1 MERSDSWILVD
12 ENDLTTEVTAPDTP
26 SVKKSPAVETHEPLA
41 AVAVYEPHFST
52 IDAAVEVWE
61 LEELEELEAI
71 EARMPIPVDPLPA
84 KPKKSGKR
92 SMPFLP
98 FVMLIVVLGLT
109 RLAVE
114 ALVREDS
121 CALRTLAVASSSRSH
136 IRLAHPA
143 RQALSMVDS
152 PSHTTVTTARSP
164 TALLELAASA
174 VNVHSVQ
181 PGCDEIRWTHPPPK
195 HALAPNVCNR
205 SSGSAPMSAKK
216 VFTHWNGSWEPLER
230 EDVLTRAL
238 LVPIPQRRWRTMA
251 DTLTERRKQPPKAT
265 SVPPSRLWRLLASHA
280 LALAPATAP
289 RADRFASYAVLPAT
303 SAAATAI
310 VAPIPVPTSALASV
324 PASLPA
330 AAPAANQMAAA
341 VAVVAAA
348 VPNPALAGLQ
358 IAPPK
363 PSTPASASAS
373 TPASA
378 SASTAASA
386 SASTAALALAIA
398 SAEEAALEWPMAP
411 VRRERSVQRAAFDAE
426 MQRQWQLLQEHQ
438 LRRTVAAVALVAAAM
453 SSPATTLAVTLTN
466 DQSLQ
471 LSRLSR
477 ALALRRN
484 TSRALVV
491 VASTSTAPHST
502 RRASAPMLALTPGS
516 VPARLLSWVPP
527 ACRDL
532 VLSSRSL
539 IAFSS
544 GPARRYSNRS
554 SKSSAQRVLLTARQL
569 GGATALLSLPAP
581 PVRAVFLTSPPAS
594 RLATAFLPPPLG
606 VPGVTRT
613 VAVAAEH
620 AKQAA
625 AVDLRLAAM
634 CAEVRRLRRELSGAQ
649 AAIDATA
656 SQYQRTAAEL
666 EYTRSELHVQH
677 VRLEATQTLAQVAQ
691 VRARAEAAARVHAEN
706 SRARAEAARAKADA
720 AAKHARRRSAVL
732 ARQVRQTK
740 RKQREQQA
748 LRKIT
753 LEMED
758 RHDEPRATQRQHGN
772 GKVGG
777 GGRAAGK
784 YAARYAKAE
793 KMAHKMKHRHQKH
806 GRAGH

>member
-1 MERSDSWILVD
+1 
-12 ENDLTTEVTAPDTP
+12 
-26 SVKKSPAVETHEPLA
+26 
-41 AVAVYEPHFST
+41 
-52 IDAAVEVWE
+52 
-61 LEELEELEAI
+61 
-71 EARMPIPVDPLPA
+71 
-84 KPKKSGKR
+84 
-92 SMPFLP
+92 
-98 FVMLIVVLGLT
+98 
-109 RLAVE
+109 
-114 ALVREDS
+114 
-121 CALRTLAVASSSRSH
+121 
-136 IRLAHPA
+136 
-143 RQALSMVDS
+143 MVDS

-195 HALAPNVCNR
+195 HAIAPNVCNR

-216 VFTHWNGSWEPLER
+216 VFTHWNGSWEQR

-238 LVPIPQRRWRTMA
+238 LVPIPQRRWRQMA

-363 PSTPASASAS
+363 TSTPASASAS

-378 SASTAASA
+378 SASTAASASASTAALA

-411 VRRERSVQRAAFDAE
+411 VRRERSVQRAAFHAE
-426 MQRQWQLLQEHQ
+426 MQRQWQWQLLQEHQ

-453 SSPATTLAVTLTN
+453 SSPATTLAFPLTN
-466 DQSLQ
+466 DQSFQ

-554 SKSSAQRVLLTARQL
+554 SNSSAQRVPLLALTARQL

-581 PVRAVFLTSPPAS
+581 PVRALFLTSPPAP

-677 VRLEATQTLAQVAQ
+677 VHLEATQTLAQVAQ

-748 LRKIT
+748 LRKTT
-753 LEMED
+753 LEMEG
-758 RHDEPRATQRQHGN
+758 RHGEPRASQRQHGN

-784 YAARYAKAE
+784 YKVRGPL
-793 KMAHKMKHRHQKH
+793 RQ
-806 GRAGH
+806 G

>member
-98 FVMLIVVLGLT
+98 FVMIIVVLGLT

-195 HALAPNVCNR
+195 HAIAPNVCNR

-289 RADRFASYAVLPAT
+289 RADRFALYAILPAT
-303 SAAATAI
+303 SAAVTAI
-310 VAPIPVPTSALASV
+310 VAPIPVPTSALDSV
-324 PASLPA
+324 PASLLA

-363 PSTPASASAS
+363 TSTPASASAS

-426 MQRQWQLLQEHQ
+426 MQRQWQWQLLQEHQ

-453 SSPATTLAVTLTN
+453 SSPATTLAFPLTN

-554 SKSSAQRVLLTARQL
+554 SNSSAQRVPLLALTARQL

-748 LRKIT
+748 LRKTT
-753 LEMED
+753 LEMEG
-758 RHDEPRATQRQHGN
+758 RHGEPRASQRQHGN

-784 YAARYAKAE
+784 YKVRGPL
-793 KMAHKMKHRHQKH
+793 RQ
-806 GRAGH
+806 G

>member
-12 ENDLTTEVTAPDTP
+12 ENDLTTAPDTP

-52 IDAAVEVWE
+52 IAVEVWE

-174 VNVHSVQ
+174 VNVHFVQ

-216 VFTHWNGSWEPLER
+216 VFTHWNGSWEQLER

-341 VAVVAAA
+341 VAVVVAA

-527 ACRDL
+527 ACRYL

-625 AVDLRLAAM
+625 AVELRLAAM

-740 RKQREQQA
+740 RKQHEQQA

-753 LEMED
+753 LEVED

-784 YAARYAKAE
+784 HAARYAKAE

>member
-1 MERSDSWILVD
+1 MKRSDSWILVD

-98 FVMLIVVLGLT
+98 FVMIIVVLGLT

-195 HALAPNVCNR
+195 HAIAPNVCNR

-289 RADRFASYAVLPAT
+289 RADRFALYAILPAT
-303 SAAATAI
+303 SAAVTAI
-310 VAPIPVPTSALASV
+310 VAPIPVPTSALDSV
-324 PASLPA
+324 PASLLA

-363 PSTPASASAS
+363 TSTPASASAS

-378 SASTAASA
+378 SASTAASASASTAALA

-426 MQRQWQLLQEHQ
+426 MQRQWQWQLLQEHQ

-453 SSPATTLAVTLTN
+453 SSPATTLAFPLTN

-554 SKSSAQRVLLTARQL
+554 SNSSAQRVPLLALTARQL

-581 PVRAVFLTSPPAS
+581 PVRALFLTSPPAP

-677 VRLEATQTLAQVAQ
+677 VHLEATQTLAQVAQ

-748 LRKIT
+748 LRKTT
-753 LEMED
+753 LEMEG
-758 RHDEPRATQRQHGN
+758 RHGEPRASQRQHGN

-784 YAARYAKAE
+784 YKVRGPL
-793 KMAHKMKHRHQKH
+793 RQ
-806 GRAGH
+806 G

>member
-12 ENDLTTEVTAPDTP
+12 ENDLTTKVTAPDTP
-26 SVKKSPAVETHEPLA
+26 SVKKSPAVETQEPLA

-98 FVMLIVVLGLT
+98 FVMIIVVLGLT

-289 RADRFASYAVLPAT
+289 RADRFALYAILPAT
-303 SAAATAI
+303 SAAVTAI
-310 VAPIPVPTSALASV
+310 VAPIPVPTSALDSV
-324 PASLPA
+324 PASLLA

-426 MQRQWQLLQEHQ
+426 MQRQWQWQLLQEHQ

-554 SKSSAQRVLLTARQL
+554 SKSSAQRVPLTARQL

-581 PVRAVFLTSPPAS
+581 PVRALFLTSPPAP

-620 AKQAA
+620 AKQAV

-677 VRLEATQTLAQVAQ
+677 VHLEATQTLAQVAQ

-748 LRKIT
+748 LRKTT
-753 LEMED
+753 LEMEG
-758 RHDEPRATQRQHGN
+758 RHGEPRASQSQHGN

-784 YAARYAKAE
+784 YKVRGPL
-793 KMAHKMKHRHQKH
+793 RQ
-806 GRAGH
+806 G

>member
-1 MERSDSWILVD
+1 MKRSDSWILVD

-98 FVMLIVVLGLT
+98 FVMIIVVLGLT

-152 PSHTTVTTARSP
+152 PSHTTATTARSP

-195 HALAPNVCNR
+195 HAIAPNVCNR

-289 RADRFASYAVLPAT
+289 RADRFALYAILPAT
-303 SAAATAI
+303 SAAVTAI
-310 VAPIPVPTSALASV
+310 VAPIPVPTSALDSV
-324 PASLPA
+324 PASLLA

-363 PSTPASASAS
+363 TSTPASASAS

-378 SASTAASA
+378 SASTAASASASTAALA

-426 MQRQWQLLQEHQ
+426 MQRQWQWQLLQEHQ

-453 SSPATTLAVTLTN
+453 SSPATTLAFPLTN

-554 SKSSAQRVLLTARQL
+554 SNSSAQRVPLLALTARQL

-581 PVRAVFLTSPPAS
+581 PVRALFLTSPPAP

-677 VRLEATQTLAQVAQ
+677 VHLEATQTLAQVAQ

-748 LRKIT
+748 LRKTT
-753 LEMED
+753 LEMEG
-758 RHDEPRATQRQHGN
+758 RHGEPRASQRQHGN

-784 YAARYAKAE
+784 YKVRGPL
-793 KMAHKMKHRHQKH
+793 RQ
-806 GRAGH
+806 G

>member
-1 MERSDSWILVD
+1 MKRSDSWILVD

-98 FVMLIVVLGLT
+98 FVMIIVVLGLT

-152 PSHTTVTTARSP
+152 PSHTTATTARSP

-195 HALAPNVCNR
+195 HAIAPNVCNR

-289 RADRFASYAVLPAT
+289 RADRFALYAILPAT
-303 SAAATAI
+303 SAAVTAI
-310 VAPIPVPTSALASV
+310 VAPIPVPTSALDSV
-324 PASLPA
+324 PASLLA

-363 PSTPASASAS
+363 TSTPASASAS

-426 MQRQWQLLQEHQ
+426 MQRQWQWQLLQEHQ

-453 SSPATTLAVTLTN
+453 SSPATTLAFPLTN

-554 SKSSAQRVLLTARQL
+554 SNSSAQRVPLLALTARQL

-581 PVRAVFLTSPPAS
+581 PVRALFLTSPPAP

-677 VRLEATQTLAQVAQ
+677 VHLEATQTLAQVAQ

-748 LRKIT
+748 LRKTT
-753 LEMED
+753 LEMEG
-758 RHDEPRATQRQHGN
+758 RHGEPRASQRQHGN

-784 YAARYAKAE
+784 YKVRGPL
-793 KMAHKMKHRHQKH
+793 RQ
-806 GRAGH
+806 G

>member
-195 HALAPNVCNR
+195 HAIAPNVCNR

-581 PVRAVFLTSPPAS
+581 PVRALFLTSPPAP

-677 VRLEATQTLAQVAQ
+677 VHLEATQTLAQVAQ

-748 LRKIT
+748 LRKTT
-753 LEMED
+753 LEMEG
-758 RHDEPRATQRQHGN
+758 RHGEPRASQRQHGN

-784 YAARYAKAE
+784 YKVRGPL
-793 KMAHKMKHRHQKH
+793 RQ
-806 GRAGH
+806 G

>member
-98 FVMLIVVLGLT
+98 FVMIIVVLGLT

-195 HALAPNVCNR
+195 HAIAPNVCNR

-289 RADRFASYAVLPAT
+289 RADRFALYAILPAT
-303 SAAATAI
+303 SAAVTAI
-310 VAPIPVPTSALASV
+310 VAPIPVPTSALDSV
-324 PASLPA
+324 PASLLA

-363 PSTPASASAS
+363 TSTPASASAS

-378 SASTAASA
+378 SASTAASASASTAALA

-426 MQRQWQLLQEHQ
+426 MQRQWQWQLLQEHQ

-453 SSPATTLAVTLTN
+453 SSPATTLAFPLTN

-554 SKSSAQRVLLTARQL
+554 SNSSAQRVPLLALTARQL

-581 PVRAVFLTSPPAS
+581 PVRALFLTSPPAP

-677 VRLEATQTLAQVAQ
+677 VHLEATQTLAQVAQ

-748 LRKIT
+748 LRKTT
-753 LEMED
+753 LEMEG
-758 RHDEPRATQRQHGN
+758 RHGEPRASQRQHGN

-784 YAARYAKAE
+784 YKVRGPL
-793 KMAHKMKHRHQKH
+793 RQ
-806 GRAGH
+806 G

>member
-26 SVKKSPAVETHEPLA
+26 SVKKSPAVETQEPLA

-92 SMPFLP
+92 SVPFLP
-98 FVMLIVVLGLT
+98 FVMLIVGLGLT

-216 VFTHWNGSWEPLER
+216 VFTHWNGSWEQR

-310 VAPIPVPTSALASV
+310 VAPIPVPTSALDSV
-324 PASLPA
+324 PASLLA

-620 AKQAA
+620 AKQTV

-740 RKQREQQA
+740 RKQHEQQA